1 MIASKAPPPSPPLFV
16 VKAALTGF
24 AAAGGAED
32 GFVPLPRAFDG
43 VGGLMRPLLGFAPPA
58 LGITSTYCEMAE
70 S

>member
-16 VKAALTGF
+16 EKAALTGF
-24 AAAGGAED
+24 AAAGAED
-32 GFVPLPRAFDG
+32 GLVPLPLDFDG

-58 LGITSTYCEMAE
+58 LGITSMYCEMAE